1 MIPRWIAVLARETE
15 NLDIGVKAV
24 EGLER
29 VEYKVAGE
37 DHTAVRFAL
46 EYIKQD
52 VAKNS
57 MAIGVKLIRS
67 GVLSPAQINDMAK
80 AFVDS
85 QQANAVSVDEDAN
98 GGWSNRGRKVYRG

>member
-15 NLDIGVKAV
+15 NLDIGVQAV
-24 EGLER
+24 KGLEQ
-29 VEYKVAGE
+29 VEYKVTGA

-46 EYIKQD
+46 DYIKQD

-67 GVLSPAQINDMAK
+67 GVLSPEQINDLAK
-80 AFVDS
+80 GFVDS
-85 QQANAVSVDEDAN
+85 QRREEASVDDGN
-98 GGWSNRGRKVYRG
+98 YNHSRKVYRG